1 MLECKLRLVKTNTE
15 SKDTVSEGVV
25 DTESM
30 RLEGYDEDYRIE
42 WTLTLKT
49 KEGIPDHYKSLVGE
63 HIGDSVIASLGSSAQ
78 QANLEA

>member
-15 SKDTVSEGVV
+15 SKDTASEGVV

-30 RLEGYDEDYRIE
+30 RLEGYDEQNHVD
-42 WTLTLKT
+42 WTLTLKS
-49 KEGIPDHYKSLVGE
+49 KDGIADEYKSVVGQ
-63 HIGDSVIASLGSSAQ
+63 HIGDSVVASLGASAQ